1 MRAHARRGPSH
12 RGDAGATQALRHAC
26 GPPHCQ
32 PTLHVRNSNR
42 YSMFLRLG
50 ARCRVYFTYIINK
63 KGSGE
68 RRRKSTVRS
77 AGETEPRGSRWV
89 GQSPME
95 LRGERPR
102 RGNEGENTPRQPL
115 RGCPE
120 GTMATS
126 PPYDPISS
134 HMSALRALDRVLA
147 PSSPQ
152 RHLRRRSARP
162 ECFGEGRSA
171 WGGARDEPRARA

>member
-1 MRAHARRGPSH
+1 M
-12 RGDAGATQALRHAC
+12 
-26 GPPHCQ
+26 
-32 PTLHVRNSNR
+32 
-42 YSMFLRLG
+42 
-50 ARCRVYFTYIINK
+50 
-63 KGSGE
+63 
-68 RRRKSTVRS
+68 RS

-115 RGCPE
+115 GGCPE

-134 HMSALRALDRVLA
+134 HMSALRVLDRVLA

-162 ECFGEGRSA
+162 ECFRDPPPSPDFRRGEMGLMICV
-171 WGGARDEPRARA
+171 EQTCVCVVCVCVYV